1 MKSET
6 FDKILDSLIDEALPI
21 VESMPDKNLPEEK
34 DVVFSKEFEERMDK
48 LFAKERKKRK
58 RKAAAKCLR
67 YIAASI
73 AVVLVI
79 SGTTVMSVDALR
91 VKVMNFIFNTHETNT
106 EISVDEEA
114 NDFDAY
120 EISLGYIPDGFKL
133 KENRSTDGILYL
145 HYECD
150 DEYFYVNVQNVNGV
164 VSINTEDAYV
174 ENITLNGMEAIYSE
188 NDTVKTLVFHNEKK
202 MYSIMGTISKDELI
216 KISDNLKNL
225 E

>member
-73 AVVLVI
+73 AVVLAI
-79 SGTTVMSVDALR
+79 SGATVMSVEAFR
-91 VKVMNFIFNTHETNT
+91 VKFLNFVFNTHKTNT
-106 EISVDEEA
+106 EITVDEKA
-114 NDFDAY
+114 NNY
-120 EISLGYIPDGFKL
+120 EKD
-133 KENRSTDGILYL
+133 YL
-145 HYECD
+145 L
-150 DEYFYVNVQNVNGV
+150 
-164 VSINTEDAYV
+164 
-174 ENITLNGMEAIYSE
+174 LN
-188 NDTVKTLVFHNEKK
+188 
-202 MYSIMGTISKDELI
+202 
-216 KISDNLKNL
+216 
-225 E
+225 